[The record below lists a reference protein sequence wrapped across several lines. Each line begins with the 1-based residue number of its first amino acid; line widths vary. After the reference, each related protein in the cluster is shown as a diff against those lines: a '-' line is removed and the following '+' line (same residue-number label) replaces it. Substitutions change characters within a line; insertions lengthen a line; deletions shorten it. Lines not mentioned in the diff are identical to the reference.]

1 VDGRD
6 KTVCKVRDIT
16 LNYTALKMVNF
27 DVIRDMILKG
37 NKGDEPSVI
46 NVHTDKKIERK
57 RAGG

>member
-1 VDGRD
+1 
-6 KTVCKVRDIT
+6 VCKVRDIT